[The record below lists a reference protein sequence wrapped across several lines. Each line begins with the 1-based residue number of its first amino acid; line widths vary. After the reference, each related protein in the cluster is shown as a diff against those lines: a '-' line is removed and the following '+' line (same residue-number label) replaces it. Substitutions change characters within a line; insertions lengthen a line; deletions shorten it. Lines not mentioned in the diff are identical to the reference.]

1 LNCQFEKAL
10 ALFEYRKEHKEK
22 LRELLTDKLMQ
33 YFSSQKVDETINKK
47 RISELEGQLELLEER
62 FVLNQISKE
71 QFEKFF
77 KKYSDEITGLNH
89 EIHLHNE
96 MISNLENAIEKG
108 IAIAGNLRQLWL
120 AASYHDKQRLQ
131 YLVFPAGMSY
141 DKKNDQVLTK
151 RVNSLFNEIAVQ
163 STLLGDK
170 EKDNPLQGC
179 LFDSNVGTTR
189 RHDSLKLF
197 MDKPSRR

>member
-1 LNCQFEKAL
+1 
-10 ALFEYRKEHKEK
+10 
-22 LRELLTDKLMQ
+22 
-33 YFSSQKVDETINKK
+33 
-47 RISELEGQLELLEER
+47 
-62 FVLNQISKE
+62 
-71 QFEKFF
+71 
-77 KKYSDEITGLNH
+77 
-89 EIHLHNE
+89 
-96 MISNLENAIEKG
+96 
-108 IAIAGNLRQLWL
+108 
-120 AASYHDKQRLQ
+120 
-131 YLVFPAGMSY
+131 MSY